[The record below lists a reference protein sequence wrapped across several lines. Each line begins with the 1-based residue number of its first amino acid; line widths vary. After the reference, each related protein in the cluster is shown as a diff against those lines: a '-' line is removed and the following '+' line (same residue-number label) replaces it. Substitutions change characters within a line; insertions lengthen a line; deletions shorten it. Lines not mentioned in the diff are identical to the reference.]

1 MGYKKLEFD
10 QSKRYLIIGD
20 IHGQMESL
28 RNLLQ
33 ACGYD
38 ESNDILITTGD
49 MIDRG
54 PYSMQVLDFFDHPNR
69 YSIMGNHE
77 LMALDSEDNPSLWMM
92 NGGLETVADMKN
104 GKISVPDLFDKIKDL
119 PIVLEVGEGFRVVHA
134 DVPGAWDDQFIRD
147 VAESD
152 NSGLKHHLLWSRET
166 VSRGEQLGSGIREM
180 VTYCGHSRLPYMQT
194 IGDIT
199 FIDRAFML
207 MAVDH
212 ATGDTWEV
220 NSPHC

>member
-1 MGYKKLEFD
+1 MSYKRIEFD
-10 QSKRYLIIGD
+10 PTKRYLIIGD

-38 ESNDILITTGD
+38 ESKDILITTGD

-54 PYSMQVLDFFDHPNR
+54 PYSIQVIDYFDHPDR
-69 YSIMGNHE
+69 HSIMGNHE
-77 LMALDSEDNPSLWMM
+77 LMALESETDPGLWMM
-92 NGGLETVADMKN
+92 NGGYETMADMKVN
-104 GKISVPDLFDKIKDL
+104 NISIDDLRSKIKDL
-119 PIVLEVGEGFRVVHA
+119 PIVLEVGGEFRVVHA
-134 DVPGAWDDQFIRD
+134 DVPGVWDDQDIFD
-147 VAESD
+147 VANDDDES
-152 NSGLKHHLLWSRET
+152 LQKHLLWSRET
-166 VSRGEQLGSGIREM
+166 VSRGEQIGDAIRSM
-180 VTYCGHSRLPYMQT
+180 PTYCGHSRLPDMRT

-199 FIDRAFML
+199 FIDREFML

-220 NSPHC
+220 KAPHC